1 MLKKDLQ
8 MITFCIIYVLKCP
21 NLFEEVEFDL
31 LNVTYEREMTHVQ
44 SQGLLQLK
52 KKKIENRS

>member
-1 MLKKDLQ
+1 